1 MVEERKNMRR
11 ILMAVLALM
20 LIALPAQAAD
30 PFTPTDYLSDP
41 DGVTSNPEKLEDA
54 LYELAGE
61 NKADLYV
68 MLIDDFDGLAPAAW
82 AGKAGDGLLSSGD
95 GLIVIATESKQAAF
109 YADTRGTYTQSNL
122 QAGLQHVRDQLHVG
136 DWDDAILGLTD
147 YYAGGSPAAPQSGHE
162 SSSSS
167 GGGTLL
173 IIFLIGAGVLAFI
186 VLGGR
191 SAAKKRK
198 TVGESL
204 DSLAKRSASALLEAD
219 DSVREAAG
227 ELEYAK
233 AEFGLQATE
242 EFGHSLDEARQQLAS
257 AFEIRNRLDNTREET
272 EAQQRQAHTEIIEK
286 ATSALNLIGEKED
299 EFSKLRNMAAR
310 VDTMLVELGS
320 RAEELAGQLPIAQAQ
335 IDNLSH
341 RYPPSAL
348 ATFSTYPGKVTELLA
363 AARAA
368 VAEGKT
374 KMGESR
380 NHAVPFARIAEDN
393 IAQAQHLLTE
403 VSSAGQTLAH
413 AKERIQQAMA
423 SLSSDIDDAKRLGA
437 GDPLISR
444 RRTEA
449 ETALSYALSDQ
460 ADPIA
465 ALTKLE
471 EAETAIDT
479 ALAPKREAE
488 ENERRLAAG
497 VERARQGAEAAYQ
510 QADSLINASRRS
522 ASYTARSRLEEARAI
537 MIAAPNVELADRA
550 AEYRRAQQMANAA
563 AQAAR
568 NDIDTPPTRS
578 GGSDLLTGILLG
590 QMFGGSGHRG
600 GSFGGRRGGFGGG
613 GSFGGGSFGG
623 GFGGGGGGF
632 GGGSVKF

>member
-1 MVEERKNMRR
+1 MRR

-20 LIALPAQAAD
+20 LIALPAQAAE

-61 NKADLYV
+61 NQADLYV
-68 MLIDDFDGLAPAAW
+68 MLIDDFGGLAPATW
-82 AGKAGDGLLSSGD
+82 AGRAGDGLLSSGD
-95 GLIVIATESKQAAF
+95 GLIVIATDSKQAAF
-109 YADTRGTYTQSNL
+109 YADTRGTYTQENL
-122 QAGLQHVRDQLHVG
+122 QSGLQQVRDELHVG

-147 YYAGGSPAAPQSGHE
+147 FFEGGAP
-162 SSSSS
+162 SSS
-167 GGGTLL
+167 GSSGSSGGFGGPLM
-173 IIFLIGAGVLAFI
+173 IIFLLGVGGLILLAI
-186 VLGGR
+186 LGR
-191 SAAKKRK
+191 KSAKKSA
-198 TVGESL
+198 GQSL
-204 DSLAKRSASALLEAD
+204 ESLAKRSASALLEAD

-227 ELEYAK
+227 ELDYAQ

-242 EFGHSLDEARQQLAS
+242 EFGHALTQAREHLSA
-257 AFEIRNRLDNTREET
+257 AFEIRNRLDNNREAT
-272 EAQQRQAHTEIIEK
+272 EAQQRRAHSEIIEK
-286 ATSALNLIGEKED
+286 ATAAIKLIEDKEE
-299 EFSKLRNMAAR
+299 EFSRLRNMAAR
-310 VDTMLVELGS
+310 VDTMLADLGR

-348 ATFSTYPGKVTELLA
+348 TTLSTYPDKITELLS

-368 VAEGKT
+368 VAEGKA
-374 KMGESR
+374 KMSESR

-403 VSSAGQTLAH
+403 VSSAGETLAQ
-413 AKERIQQAMA
+413 AKSKIQEAMA
-423 SLSSDIDDAKRLGA
+423 SLSSDIDDAKRLGG
-437 GDPLISR
+437 GDPLIAR
-444 RRTEA
+444 RQTEA
-449 ETALSYALSDQ
+449 EAALSYALSDQ

-471 EAETAIDT
+471 EAETAIDA

-537 MIAAPNVELADRA
+537 MIAAPNVELVDRA

-568 NDIDTPPTRS
+568 NDINTPGGQNRS
-578 GGSDLLTGILLG
+578 GGSDLLTGIILG

-600 GSFGGRRGGFGGG
+600 GSFGGRRGGFG
-613 GSFGGGSFGG
+613 
-623 GFGGGGGGF
+623 
-632 GGGSVKF
+632 